1 VVLVLFFYI
10 RYQIIKY
17 NDSFAYTSDLANS
30 IHGRGELS
38 NHCME
43 VAIEYLRR
51 TNTVEGKLIVPYQIS
66 VYLMNGEFEKKAVVS
81 LFKRTKD
88 YSLSVMKLV
97 RMLLYFSCS

>member
-1 VVLVLFFYI
+1 
-10 RYQIIKY
+10 
-17 NDSFAYTSDLANS
+17 
-30 IHGRGELS
+30 
-38 NHCME
+38 ME

-97 RMLLYFSCS
+97 